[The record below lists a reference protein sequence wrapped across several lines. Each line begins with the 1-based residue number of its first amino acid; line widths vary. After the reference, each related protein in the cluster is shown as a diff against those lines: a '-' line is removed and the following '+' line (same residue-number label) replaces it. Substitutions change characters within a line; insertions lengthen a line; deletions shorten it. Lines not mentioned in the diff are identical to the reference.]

1 MSKSIAI
8 LLQKGFRNKF
18 EPQALVQAFT
28 KAGWKADLITI
39 EDVYAI
45 YNEKGDYFAHS
56 EKGDLAQYDA
66 LLVREVFAYFKYA
79 INIISYMKSK
89 GKLVVD
95 NNLATEKMMINKL
108 IDGQRIVQAGLPF
121 PKTFHAHTLANYLAM
136 LPIIAK
142 ETNFPLVVKHRS
154 SGKGAKIFKVEDR
167 LDLENLLTDLNE
179 DNKLGR
185 YYIQEFLPLEA
196 DYRVL
201 VVADQVVGAMLRIPK
216 KGDFRANF
224 SLGGTVE
231 PAELTKELETLAL
244 KAAAA
249 TNCNFGGVD
258 IVYTKEGKPY
268 LLEVNRTPGF
278 QGFTQAHGIDVAKM
292 FVDYIE
298 KLMEN
303 RK

>member
-1 MSKSIAI
+1 MNKSIAI
-8 LLQKGFRNKF
+8 LIQKGFRNKF
-18 EPQALVQAFT
+18 EPQALVKAFEI
-28 KAGWKADLITI
+28 AGWKADIIGI

-45 YNEKGDYFAHS
+45 YNENGDYFAHN
-56 EKGDLAQYDA
+56 EKGDLAQYDV

-79 INIISYMKSK
+79 INIISYMKNR

-95 NNLATEKMMINKL
+95 NNLAEEKMMINKL
-108 IDGQRIVQAGLPF
+108 IDGQRLVQAGLPF
-121 PKTFHAHTLANYLAM
+121 PKTFHSHTLANYLA
-136 LPIIAK
+136 LIPRIEK
-142 ETNFPLVVKHRS
+142 ECGFPLVVKHRS
-154 SGKGAKIFKVEDR
+154 SGKGAKIYKTEDR
-167 LDLENLLTDLNE
+167 LDLENLLTELNE

-185 YYIQEFLPLEA
+185 YYIQEFLPLES

-224 SLGGTVE
+224 SLGGTVK
-231 PAELTKELETLAL
+231 PVELTKELEELAL
-244 KAAAA
+244 KAAKA
-249 TNCNFGGVD
+249 TNCHFGGVD

-278 QGFTQAHGIDVAKM
+278 QGFTQAHGINVAKM

-298 KLMEN
+298 KLST
-303 RK
+303 K